1 MQLSKASVRR
11 MSEPGYGRSSNDV
24 KRLRAFRDQKRSLH
38 FQLSMAELQ
47 WPVIRKKYAASHSL
61 YIAKVDPIR
70 TLSDPADAQSD
81 ISACKEMESCYRT
94 LLEAKAAE
102 IRCIQYKLRTGK
114 PRALAQKLNRGPEA
128 SIDLSTELDTPDMQA
143 LFALNAE
150 SDSVYAYDPS
160 SDDQPTHS
168 SSKLNSLVERFR
180 YKTAILDGLEEKL
193 EEGEKLEELYC
204 EAFAR
209 RRLLQH
215 QELDSDMPD
224 AQFEE
229 EQKRER
235 DNILS
240 ERDLALEE
248 LEKIRQ
254 QCALIDP
261 YFDPESCIDV
271 GLGSV
276 IAPSA
281 KSGDVSKEPS
291 AESGAASVNDILLKE
306 LHRLAMCLPQVD
318 YPLNPSDQII
328 YRTGSWL
335 EQATPRSDSRRYRQ
349 PAIQDD

>member
-1 MQLSKASVRR
+1 MENR
-11 MSEPGYGRSSNDV
+11 Y
-24 KRLRAFRDQKRSLH
+24 RA
-38 FQLSMAELQ
+38 
-47 WPVIRKKYAASHSL
+47 
-61 YIAKVDPIR
+61 
-70 TLSDPADAQSD
+70 
-81 ISACKEMESCYRT
+81 
-94 LLEAKAAE
+94 LLESKAAE
-102 IRCIQYKLRTGK
+102 IRCIQHKLRTGK
-114 PRALAQKLNRGPEA
+114 ARALAQKLNRGPEA
-128 SIDLSTELDTPDMQA
+128 SIDLSTELDTLEVQA
-143 LFALNAE
+143 PFGLNAGA
-150 SDSVYAYDPS
+150 DSAYAYGPS
-160 SDDQPTHS
+160 SDDQPTLA

-180 YKTAILDGLEEKL
+180 YKTAILDGLEDKL
-193 EEGEKLEELYC
+193 EEEEKLEELYC

-209 RRLLQH
+209 RRLFQP
-215 QELDSDMPD
+215 QELDLDIPD